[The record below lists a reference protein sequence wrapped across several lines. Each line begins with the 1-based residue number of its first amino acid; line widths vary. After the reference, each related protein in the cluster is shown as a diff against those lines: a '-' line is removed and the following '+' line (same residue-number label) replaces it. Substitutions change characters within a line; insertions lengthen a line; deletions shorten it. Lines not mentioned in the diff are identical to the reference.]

1 MNLAM
6 KCLHRSFAIFRASLR
21 SMPTLETIEEVYD
34 IDEDIDV
41 YDMDVYD
48 MDVYDMEVYDME
60 PIGEP
65 PELHFDN
72 KDWIHWQSS
81 DWGQWTDIE
90 YVN

>member
-6 KCLHRSFAIFRASLR
+6 CLHRSFAIFRASLR
-21 SMPTLETIEEVYD
+21 SMPTLETIEE
-34 IDEDIDV
+34 E
-41 YDMDVYD
+41 VYD

-60 PIGEP
+60 PTGEP
-65 PELHFDN
+65 EIHFDN

-90 YVN
+90 YNN